1 MQTFLQYFLIFI
13 VYSII
18 GWIIESTYVSILEKK
33 KINRGFLIGP
43 YCPIYGLGSLI
54 MILYLE
60 QYKENIIT
68 VFFLAVVICSILEYT
83 TSYLMEK
90 IFHARWW
97 DYSNEKFNLNG
108 RICGKNSLLFG
119 LGSIVVIYFAHP
131 ILHQLETNIPKT
143 ILLKFIIISLIIFT
157 IDTIISFNIIN
168 KLKKTITT
176 IESKKD
182 STQEFSKL
190 VKETLIKSHRIFQ
203 TRLLSAFPDIELNK
217 IKNNIK
223 QIMKEK
229 NYSQQ
234 VIKKPTIKKNNPN
247 TKE

>member
-1 MQTFLQYFLIFI
+1 MQIFLQYFLIFFI
-13 VYSII
+13 YSII
-18 GWIIESTYVSILEKK
+18 GWIIESTYVSFLEKK

-68 VFFLAVVICSILEYT
+68 VFFLAIVICSILEYI

-119 LGSIVVIYFAHP
+119 LGSIIVIYFIHP
-131 ILHQLETNIPKT
+131 ILSQIETKIPPT
-143 ILLKFIIISLIIFT
+143 ILLKIVIVSLIIFI
-157 IDTIISFNIIN
+157 IDTITSFNVIN

-176 IESKKD
+176 IDTKKD

-203 TRLLSAFPDIELNK
+203 NRLLSAFPNIELNK

-223 QIMKEK
+223 QIIKEK
-229 NYSQQ
+229 NYNQQ
-234 VIKKPTIKKNNPN
+234 VIKKPTNNKIKPT